1 MSYRHGDRGSS
12 PEQSEHPR
20 KRQKTSRPALSGE
33 EDNASRVN
41 TVRQSKAC
49 SNCRKVKVKCVT
61 AEDDRAGRCARC
73 VRLDIVCLRQKKSWT
88 AGDTV
93 EDEASQMSKIADRY
107 ECGNT
112 VQTQMTIVKLHR
124 AVEDILDKLGM
135 PHVDMYSQPTVV
147 EAHHPAQETRQ
158 HSEEPTA
165 DKETRERNV
174 SPDPMKSLIEVT
186 RLNGLRSQLRSSK
199 LRKKGGMRRM
209 DCDLVSEKII
219 SFQEAEEMLSLFRRM
234 QSRHLFSASI
244 SPQATLESIRTSS
257 TVLFTSLM
265 LVTSLHIPGKESVH
279 EMCHSRFMG
288 LVSSVMF
295 DRFLTL
301 DDIRGLCIAALWQ
314 PDLSWKLSGLS
325 IRMATELNLHHA
337 FYEAFN
343 DDQNS
348 HAMTA
353 EARKECL
360 EKARLWYLLYVLD
373 HQSGIAH
380 GRPPMKSALRPIKDY
395 ELLLSSSDCT
405 SSDTALLAQVTGLA
419 ILSRAFDHFGL
430 EPKRIMAGSDDN
442 VLNHLRFTEEVRA
455 WKDKWLMMSQ
465 VLDQHEAG
473 SSSRAC
479 SGHHSRDVTL
489 HFLFSNLVLNSLV
502 LRGRPLDRL
511 SELPVPL
518 RPLALRAVDTGHA
531 ILQHFLE
538 EPSYQDEIVGMPLY
552 MHSMIAFAVAFLTKL
567 AHRWHAIG
575 ITVDP
580 TTCTEP
586 LIKEIIR
593 LLRSCTAGKN
603 HMVYSMADG
612 FERMLRQMR
621 KTQAR
626 RQQSLVGPRSH
637 HNSVVEPSNAQTQ
650 RLTAASNLGEAGVH
664 AAYGPSSAG
673 SADSPDLFA
682 GWSFQN
688 DGLWST
694 GMGYDLLDYSNQY
707 SPPGAD
713 IPQFQAYDV
722 QSREPYRSF

>member
-1 MSYRHGDRGSS
+1 MSHRHGDRGSS
-12 PEQSEHPR
+12 PEQSEPHAS
-20 KRQKTSRPALSGE
+20 KRQKTTGSALSGDE
-33 EDNASRVN
+33 ESNATRVN
-41 TVRQSKAC
+41 RVRQSKAC
-49 SNCRKVKVKCVT
+49 ANCRRVKVKCVT
-61 AEDDRAGRCARC
+61 AEDDRSGRCARC
-73 VRLDIVCLRQKKSWT
+73 LRLDIVCLRQKKSWT
-88 AGDTV
+88 AGDTA
-93 EDEASQMSKIADRY
+93 EDESSPMSRIADRY

-112 VQTQMTIVKLHR
+112 VQTQMTVVKLHR

-135 PHVDMYSQPTVV
+135 PNIDMYTQPTVV
-147 EAHHPAQETRQ
+147 EAHQPPQESRQ
-158 HSEEPTA
+158 HSEEPAA

-209 DCDLVSEKII
+209 DCDLVSERII
-219 SFQEAEEMLSLFRRM
+219 SFEEADEMLTLFRRM
-234 QSRHLFSASI
+234 QSRHLYSASI
-244 SPQATLESIRTSS
+244 SPHATLESIRSSS

-265 LVTSLHIPGKESVH
+265 LVTSLHVPGKESVH

-343 DDQNS
+343 DGQNS

-360 EKARLWYLLYVLD
+360 EKARLWYLLFVLD

-380 GRPPMKSALRPIKDY
+380 GRPPMKSVLRPVEDY
-395 ELLLSSSDCT
+395 DLLISSAGCT
-405 SSDTALLAQVTGLA
+405 SLDTALLAQVTGLA

-442 VLNHLRFTEEVRA
+442 VLNHLRFTEEIRA
-455 WKDKWLMMSQ
+455 WKDKWLMLSQ
-465 VLDQHEAG
+465 VLDQNEAT
-473 SSSRAC
+473 SSSGANI
-479 SGHHSRDVTL
+479 GHHSRDVTL

-518 RPLALRAVDTGHA
+518 RPLASRAVDTGHA
-531 ILQHFLE
+531 ILQHFLH
-538 EPSYQDEIVGMPLY
+538 EPGYQDEIVGMPLY

-575 ITVDP
+575 ISVDP

-586 LIKEIIR
+586 LIKNIIK

-626 RQQSLVGPRSH
+626 RQQGLVGGPDAQPS
-637 HNSVVEPSNAQTQ
+637 SVV
-650 RLTAASNLGEAGVH
+650 
-664 AAYGPSSAG
+664 GPSAPQPQRMTAKSVTGGGQVQTTA
-673 SADSPDLFA
+673 STDSPDLFA
-682 GWSFQN
+682 WWGFQN

-694 GMGYDLLDYSNQY
+694 GMGYDILDYSNQY

-713 IPQFQAYDV
+713 LTQLQGYEMQNRNSYSPF
-722 QSREPYRSF
+722 

>member
-1 MSYRHGDRGSS
+1 
-12 PEQSEHPR
+12 
-20 KRQKTSRPALSGE
+20 
-33 EDNASRVN
+33 
-41 TVRQSKAC
+41 
-49 SNCRKVKVKCVT
+49 
-61 AEDDRAGRCARC
+61 
-73 VRLDIVCLRQKKSWT
+73 
-88 AGDTV
+88 
-93 EDEASQMSKIADRY
+93 
-107 ECGNT
+107 
-112 VQTQMTIVKLHR
+112 MTIVKLHR

-135 PHVDMYSQPTVV
+135 PHIDMYSQPTVV
-147 EAHHPAQETRQ
+147 EAHQPAQETRQ
-158 HSEEPTA
+158 HSEEPAA

-209 DCDLVSEKII
+209 DSDLVSEKVI
-219 SFQEAEEMLSLFRRM
+219 SFEEAEEMLDLFRKM

-244 SPQATLESIRTSS
+244 SPQATLESIRSSS

-265 LVTSLHIPGKESVH
+265 LVTSLHVPGKESIH

-395 ELLLSSSDCT
+395 ELLLSSADCT

-465 VLDQHEAG
+465 VLDQNENI
-473 SSSRAC
+473 SSSRSPS
-479 SGHHSRDVTL
+479 SGHYSRDVTL

-531 ILQHFLE
+531 ILQHFLD
-538 EPSYQDEIVGMPLY
+538 EPSYQDGIVGMPLY

-586 LIKEIIR
+586 LIKNIIK

-612 FERMLRQMR
+612 FEKLLRQMR

-626 RQQSLVGPRSH
+626 RQQGLMGPDAQRSSVGGTATTQSQR
-637 HNSVVEPSNAQTQ
+637 VV
-650 RLTAASNLGEAGVH
+650 AASLSGDGRVQANFDR
-664 AAYGPSSAG
+664 PSAV

-682 GWSFQN
+682 GWGFQN

-707 SPPGAD
+707 SPQGTD
-713 IPQFQAYDV
+713 LSQFQGYEM
-722 QSREPYRSF
+722 QSRDSYRSF

>member
-1 MSYRHGDRGSS
+1 
-12 PEQSEHPR
+12 
-20 KRQKTSRPALSGE
+20 
-33 EDNASRVN
+33 
-41 TVRQSKAC
+41 
-49 SNCRKVKVKCVT
+49 
-61 AEDDRAGRCARC
+61 
-73 VRLDIVCLRQKKSWT
+73 
-88 AGDTV
+88 
-93 EDEASQMSKIADRY
+93 
-107 ECGNT
+107 
-112 VQTQMTIVKLHR
+112 MTIVKLSR

-135 PHVDMYSQPTVV
+135 PHIDMYSQPTVV
-147 EAHHPAQETRQ
+147 EAHRPPQETRQ
-158 HSEEPTA
+158 HSEEAAA
-165 DKETRERNV
+165 DKDTRERNV

-186 RLNGLRSQLRSSK
+186 RLNGLRSQLRSGK

-209 DCDLVSEKII
+209 DSDLVSDKVI
-219 SFQEAEEMLSLFRRM
+219 SFDEAEGMLALFRRV
-234 QSRHLFSASI
+234 QSRHLFSATI
-244 SPQATLESIRTSS
+244 SPQATLESIRSSS

-343 DDQNS
+343 DGQDG
-348 HAMTA
+348 HAVTA
-353 EARKECL
+353 EARGECL

-395 ELLLSSSDCT
+395 ELLLGSADCT
-405 SSDTALLAQVTGLA
+405 ASDTALLAQVTGLA

-455 WKDKWLMMSQ
+455 WRDKWLSVSQ
-465 VLDQHEAG
+465 VLDQQGEECG
-473 SSSRAC
+473 SSSSRAHTG
-479 SGHHSRDVTL
+479 SYSRDVTL

-502 LRGRPLDRL
+502 LRGRPLDGL
-511 SELPVPL
+511 SELPVAL

-531 ILQHFLE
+531 ILQHFLDG
-538 EPSYQDEIVGMPLY
+538 EPGYQGGMVGMPLY

-567 AHRWHAIG
+567 AHRWQAIG

-580 TTCTEP
+580 TACTEP
-586 LIKEIIR
+586 LIKDVIA
-593 LLRSCTAGKN
+593 LLRSCAAGRN

-612 FERMLRQMR
+612 FERMLGQMK

-626 RQQSLVGPRSH
+626 RHKGPVPADRQSSSSH
-637 HNSVVEPSNAQTQ
+637 GTSAAQSQ
-650 RLTAASNLGEAGVH
+650 RVAAAASLPGDAR
-664 AAYGPSSAG
+664 AQASFDRSSVA

-682 GWSFQN
+682 GWGFQN
-688 DGLWST
+688 DGLWAT
-694 GMGYDLLDYSNQY
+694 GMGYDILDYSNQY
-707 SPPGAD
+707 TPPGTD
-713 IPQFQAYDV
+713 LSQFQGYEMHGRD
-722 QSREPYRSF
+722 SYRSF

>member
-1 MSYRHGDRGSS
+1 
-12 PEQSEHPR
+12 
-20 KRQKTSRPALSGE
+20 
-33 EDNASRVN
+33 
-41 TVRQSKAC
+41 
-49 SNCRKVKVKCVT
+49 
-61 AEDDRAGRCARC
+61 
-73 VRLDIVCLRQKKSWT
+73 
-88 AGDTV
+88 
-93 EDEASQMSKIADRY
+93 
-107 ECGNT
+107 
-112 VQTQMTIVKLHR
+112 MTIVKLSR
-124 AVEDILDKLGM
+124 AIEDILDKLGM
-135 PHVDMYSQPTVV
+135 PDIEMYSQPAVV
-147 EAHHPAQETRQ
+147 EAHQPPQETRQ
-158 HSEEPTA
+158 HSEEA
-165 DKETRERNV
+165 VAEKETRERNV
-174 SPDPMKSLIEVT
+174 SPDPMKSLIEAT

-219 SFQEAEEMLSLFRRM
+219 SFEEAEEMLALFRKM

-244 SPQATLESIRTSS
+244 SSHATLESIRSSS

-265 LVTSLHIPGKESVH
+265 LVSSLHVPGKEMVH
-279 EMCHSRFMG
+279 ELCHSRFMG

-348 HAMTA
+348 HSMTA

-373 HQSGIAH
+373 HQSSIAH

-395 ELLLSSSDCT
+395 ELLLGSADCT
-405 SSDTALLAQVTGLA
+405 SSDTALLAQVTGLT

-455 WKDKWLMMSQ
+455 WKDRWHIISQ
-465 VLDQHEAG
+465 VHDQNEG
-473 SSSRAC
+473 SSSSRVY
-479 SGHHSRDVTL
+479 SGCHSRDITL

-531 ILQHFLE
+531 MLKHFLDE
-538 EPSYQDEIVGMPLY
+538 SSYYDGIVGMPLY

-567 AHRWHAIG
+567 AHRWQAIG

-580 TTCTEP
+580 NTCTEP
-586 LIKEIIR
+586 LVNDIIK

-626 RQQSLVGPRSH
+626 RQQGLGSLATHGNTVPG
-637 HNSVVEPSNAQTQ
+637 VLTQ
-650 RLTAASNLGEAGVH
+650 QSQRREAASILGDARLQSTFDV
-664 AAYGPSSAG
+664 SSIV
-673 SADSPDLFA
+673 SADSPDLFG
-682 GWSFQN
+682 GWGFQN

-707 SPPGAD
+707 SPSGTNLS
-713 IPQFQAYDV
+713 QFQGSEM
-722 QSREPYRSF
+722 QSRDSYRSF

>member
-1 MSYRHGDRGSS
+1 
-12 PEQSEHPR
+12 
-20 KRQKTSRPALSGE
+20 
-33 EDNASRVN
+33 
-41 TVRQSKAC
+41 
-49 SNCRKVKVKCVT
+49 
-61 AEDDRAGRCARC
+61 
-73 VRLDIVCLRQKKSWT
+73 
-88 AGDTV
+88 
-93 EDEASQMSKIADRY
+93 
-107 ECGNT
+107 
-112 VQTQMTIVKLHR
+112 MTIVKLSR

-135 PHVDMYSQPTVV
+135 PHIDMYSQPTVV
-147 EAHHPAQETRQ
+147 EAHQPAQETRQ
-158 HSEEPTA
+158 HSEEPGA

-209 DCDLVSEKII
+209 DSDLVSEKVI
-219 SFQEAEEMLSLFRRM
+219 SFEEAEEMLALFRRM

-244 SPQATLESIRTSS
+244 SPQATLESIRSSS

-265 LVTSLHIPGKESVH
+265 LVTSLHVPGKESVH

-348 HAMTA
+348 HSMTT
-353 EARKECL
+353 EVRKECL

-395 ELLLSSSDCT
+395 ELLLSSADCT

-455 WKDKWLMMSQ
+455 WKDKWLMVSQ
-465 VLDQHEAG
+465 SLDQNED
-473 SSSRAC
+473 SSSSSDH
-479 SGHHSRDVTL
+479 SGSYSRDVTL

-531 ILQHFLE
+531 ILQHFLD
-538 EPSYQDEIVGMPLY
+538 EPSYQDGIVGMPLY

-567 AHRWHAIG
+567 AHRWQAIG

-580 TTCTEP
+580 TASTEP
-586 LIKEIIR
+586 LIKDVIK

-626 RQQSLVGPRSH
+626 RQQSLVGPDAQGSSTALGTSTAQSRRTTTA
-637 HNSVVEPSNAQTQ
+637 SVSGDARIQ
-650 RLTAASNLGEAGVH
+650 AGFDR
-664 AAYGPSSAG
+664 SSAVSG
-673 SADSPDLFA
+673 DSPDLFA
-682 GWSFQN
+682 GWGFQN
-688 DGLWST
+688 DGLWAT

-707 SPPGAD
+707 SPPGTD
-713 IPQFQAYDV
+713 MSQFQGYEV
-722 QSREPYRSF
+722 HGKGSYRSF

>member
-1 MSYRHGDRGSS
+1 
-12 PEQSEHPR
+12 
-20 KRQKTSRPALSGE
+20 
-33 EDNASRVN
+33 
-41 TVRQSKAC
+41 
-49 SNCRKVKVKCVT
+49 
-61 AEDDRAGRCARC
+61 
-73 VRLDIVCLRQKKSWT
+73 
-88 AGDTV
+88 
-93 EDEASQMSKIADRY
+93 
-107 ECGNT
+107 
-112 VQTQMTIVKLHR
+112 MTIVKLHR

-147 EAHHPAQETRQ
+147 EAHQPAQETRQ
-158 HSEEPTA
+158 HSEEPAA
-165 DKETRERNV
+165 DKEIRERNV

-209 DCDLVSEKII
+209 DSDLVSEKII
-219 SFQEAEEMLSLFRRM
+219 SFEEAEEMLGLFRGM

-244 SPQATLESIRTSS
+244 SPQATLESIRSSS

-265 LVTSLHIPGKESVH
+265 LVTSLHVPGKESVH

-395 ELLLSSSDCT
+395 ELLLSSADCT

-419 ILSRAFDHFGL
+419 ILSRAFDDFGL

-455 WKDKWLMMSQ
+455 WKDKWLMVSQ
-465 VLDQHEAG
+465 VLDQNEAG
-473 SSSRAC
+473 SSSRTH

-531 ILQHFLE
+531 ILQHFLD

-552 MHSMIAFAVAFLTKL
+552 MHSMIAFAIAFLTKL

-586 LIKEIIR
+586 LIKDIIR

-626 RQQSLVGPRSH
+626 RQQSMVGPDTLPDSG
-637 HNSVVEPSNAQTQ
+637 VGPSTAQPH
-650 RLTAASNLGEAGVH
+650 RLSGAPVSGDAGVQ
-664 AAYGPSSAG
+664 ATYGRSSAA

-682 GWSFQN
+682 GWGFQN

-713 IPQFQAYDV
+713 IPQFQGYDI

>member
-1 MSYRHGDRGSS
+1 
-12 PEQSEHPR
+12 
-20 KRQKTSRPALSGE
+20 
-33 EDNASRVN
+33 
-41 TVRQSKAC
+41 
-49 SNCRKVKVKCVT
+49 
-61 AEDDRAGRCARC
+61 
-73 VRLDIVCLRQKKSWT
+73 
-88 AGDTV
+88 
-93 EDEASQMSKIADRY
+93 
-107 ECGNT
+107 
-112 VQTQMTIVKLHR
+112 MTIVKLHR

-135 PHVDMYSQPTVV
+135 PHIDMYSQPTVV
-147 EAHHPAQETRQ
+147 EAHQPAQETRQ

-209 DCDLVSEKII
+209 DSDLVSEKVI
-219 SFQEAEEMLSLFRRM
+219 SFEEAEEMLALFRRM

-244 SPQATLESIRTSS
+244 SPQATLESIRSSS

-265 LVTSLHIPGKESVH
+265 LVTSLHVPGKESVH

-395 ELLLSSSDCT
+395 ELLLSSADCT

-465 VLDQHEAG
+465 ALDQNENS
-473 SSSRAC
+473 SSSRSPS
-479 SGHHSRDVTL
+479 SGHYSRDVTL

-531 ILQHFLE
+531 ILQHFLD
-538 EPSYQDEIVGMPLY
+538 EPSYQDGIVGMPLY

-586 LIKEIIR
+586 LIKNIIK

-612 FERMLRQMR
+612 FEKLLRQMR

-626 RQQSLVGPRSH
+626 RQQSLVGPDAQRS
-637 HNSVVEPSNAQTQ
+637 SVVGNSTAQSQ
-650 RLTAASNLGEAGVH
+650 RVVSASMSADGRVQANFDR
-664 AAYGPSSAG
+664 SSAV

-682 GWSFQN
+682 GWGFQN

-707 SPPGAD
+707 SPQGTD
-713 IPQFQAYDV
+713 LSQFQGYEM
-722 QSREPYRSF
+722 QSRDSYRSF

>member
-1 MSYRHGDRGSS
+1 MSFRPADRGSS
-12 PEQSEHPR
+12 PEQTEHPR
-20 KRQKTSRPALSGE
+20 KRQKTLASTVSGD
-33 EDNASRVN
+33 EDAHVN

-49 SNCRKVKVKCVT
+49 ANCRKVKVKCVT
-61 AEDDRAGRCARC
+61 AEEGRASNRCARC
-73 VRLDIVCLRQKKSWT
+73 LRLDIVCLRQKKSWT
-88 AGDTV
+88 TGDTV
-93 EDEASQMSKIADRY
+93 DDEASQLVKLAERY
-107 ECGNT
+107 ECGST
-112 VQTQMTIVKLHR
+112 LQTQMTIVKLSR

-135 PHVDMYSQPTVV
+135 PHIDLYSQPAVV
-147 EAHHPAQETRQ
+147 DAHQPLQETRQ
-158 HSEEPTA
+158 HSEEPA
-165 DKETRERNV
+165 AEKETRERNV
-174 SPDPMKSLIEVT
+174 SPDPMKSLIEAT
-186 RLNGLRSQLRSSK
+186 RLNGLRSQLRSGK

-219 SFQEAEEMLSLFRRM
+219 SFEEAEEMLALFRRM

-244 SPQATLESIRTSS
+244 SSQATLESIRSSS

-265 LVTSLHIPGKESVH
+265 LVTSLHIPGKELVH

-343 DDQNS
+343 SDQNS
-348 HAMTA
+348 HSMTA

-395 ELLLSSSDCT
+395 ELLLSSADCIN
-405 SSDTALLAQVTGLA
+405 SDTALLAQVTGLA

-442 VLNHLRFTEEVRA
+442 VLNHLRFTEEIRA
-455 WKDKWLMMSQ
+455 WRDKWLVVSQ
-465 VLDQHEAG
+465 PMDQNERA
-473 SSSRAC
+473 SSSRFHNG
-479 SGHHSRDVTL
+479 SYSRDITL
-489 HFLFSNLVLNSLV
+489 QFLFSNLVLNSLV

-511 SELPVPL
+511 SELPVAL

-531 ILQHFLE
+531 ILQHFLD
-538 EPSYQDEIVGMPLY
+538 EPSYHDAIVGMPLY

-567 AHRWHAIG
+567 AHRWPAIG

-580 TTCTEP
+580 ATCTEP
-586 LIKEIIR
+586 LIKNIIK

-612 FERMLRQMR
+612 FERMLRQM
-621 KTQAR
+621 KKAQAR
-626 RQQSLVGPRSH
+626 RQQGSGAMDSHESTLSGTSRTQSQREGAAPMPGDNRVHSNFDRS
-637 HNSVVEPSNAQTQ
+637 SN
-650 RLTAASNLGEAGVH
+650 V
-664 AAYGPSSAG
+664 
-673 SADSPDLFA
+673 SADSPDLFG
-682 GWSFQN
+682 GWGFQN

-707 SPPGAD
+707 SPAGTGFSR
-713 IPQFQAYDV
+713 FQGYEM
-722 QSREPYRSF
+722 QSRDSFRSL

>member
-1 MSYRHGDRGSS
+1 MKCRPHERGSS
-12 PEQSEHPR
+12 PEQPNHPR
-20 KRQKTSRPALSGE
+20 KRQKTLASAVSGD
-33 EDNASRVN
+33 EDAHTS
-41 TVRQSKAC
+41 TPRQGKAC
-49 SNCRKVKVKCVT
+49 ANCRRVKVKCVT
-61 AEDDRAGRCARC
+61 PDDGRASGRCARC
-73 VRLDIVCLRQKKSWT
+73 LRLGIVCLRQKKSWT

-93 EDEASQMSKIADRY
+93 EDEASQLSKLADSY
-107 ECGNT
+107 ECGST
-112 VQTQMTIVKLHR
+112 MQTQMTIVKLSR

-135 PHVDMYSQPTVV
+135 PHIDMYSQPAVV
-147 EAHHPAQETRQ
+147 EAHQPRQETRQ
-158 HSEEPTA
+158 HSEEA
-165 DKETRERNV
+165 AAEKETRERNV
-174 SPDPMKSLIEVT
+174 SPDPMKSLIEAT
-186 RLNGLRSQLRSSK
+186 RLNGLRSQLRSGK
-199 LRKKGGMRRM
+199 LRRKGGMRRM
-209 DCDLVSEKII
+209 DSDLVSEKLV
-219 SFQEAEEMLSLFRRM
+219 SFEEAEEILALFRRM

-244 SPQATLESIRTSS
+244 SPHATLESIRSSS

-265 LVTSLHIPGKESVH
+265 LVTSLHIPGKEHVH

-343 DDQNS
+343 DDRNS
-348 HAMTA
+348 HGMTA

-373 HQSGIAH
+373 HQSSIAH

-395 ELLLSSSDCT
+395 ELLLGSEDCT
-405 SSDTALLAQVTGLA
+405 SSDTALLAQVTGLT

-455 WKDKWLMMSQ
+455 WKDRWHL
-465 VLDQHEAG
+465 VALAHDQDEGG
-473 SSSRAC
+473 SSHPA
-479 SGHHSRDVTL
+479 HNAFYSRDITL
-489 HFLFSNLVLNSLV
+489 QFLFSNLVLNSLV
-502 LRGRPLDRL
+502 LRGRPLDTL

-531 ILQHFLE
+531 ILQHFLD
-538 EPSYQDEIVGMPLY
+538 EPSYHDGIVGMPLY

-567 AHRWHAIG
+567 AHRWQAIG

-586 LIKEIIR
+586 LIKDIIN

-626 RQQSLVGPRSH
+626 RQQGLGSMDSQSGTASGISP
-637 HNSVVEPSNAQTQ
+637 AQTQ
-650 RLTAASNLGEAGVH
+650 RTGAASVLGTAH
-664 AAYGPSSAG
+664 IQSDFDRSSIV
-673 SADSPDLFA
+673 SADSPDLFGA
-682 GWSFQN
+682 WGFQN

-694 GMGYDLLDYSNQY
+694 GMGYDLLDYNNQY
-707 SPPGAD
+707 SPAGTNLS
-713 IPQFQAYDV
+713 QFQGYEI
-722 QSREPYRSF
+722 QSRGPYRSF